1 MAIVVSRSFRS
12 ILGVLVVVLVS
23 AIQVGRAQQP
33 PGRLGGTY
41 SDLDARRQQL
51 VDNWVA
57 RFVKVTGQPV
67 EAGPSMTMSS
77 ACRRKRRSMPL
88 PMPSWPRF

>member
-1 MAIVVSRSFRS
+1 MAIAPSRSFMS
-12 ILGVLVVVLVS
+12 ALVVVVVLSS

-33 PGRLGGTY
+33 PSEFGGTY

-57 RFVKVTGQPV
+57 RFVKTTGQRDRGG
-67 EAGPSMTMSS
+67 A
-77 ACRRKRRSMPL
+77 L
-88 PMPSWPRF
+88 L